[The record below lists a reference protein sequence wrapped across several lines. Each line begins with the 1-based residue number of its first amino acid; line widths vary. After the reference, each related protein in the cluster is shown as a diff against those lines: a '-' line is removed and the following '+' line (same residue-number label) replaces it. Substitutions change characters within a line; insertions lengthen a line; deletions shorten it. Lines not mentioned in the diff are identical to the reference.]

1 VGGWLVTQPAETTKQ
16 EKKMHRKQ
24 KALLY
29 GAVSSLTIALAS
41 VAQATPMVLT
51 LTALDLTTSV
61 SNTAVFTDAG
71 TPNSIV
77 VPGGVQ
83 GDIVFS
89 GENSFS
95 IVLANSGQLT
105 TGAQSVTNTSLTDTY
120 RLSAT
125 LTGMNFNPP
134 ANQVFLSGSGTFA
147 NLSNTS
153 STYAGATYN
162 WYDDPT
168 NSGVAGAGQLVGTYT
183 SGSFT
188 GVTTSF
194 AYQLNGGA
202 GAALLVPDNTTYGM
216 SEVWTFD
223 LGPQQQLTS
232 RGLTETKVY
241 TPEPASLFLLGAGM
255 FGLGIIRN
263 HRRG

>member
-1 VGGWLVTQPAETTKQ
+1 
-16 EKKMHRKQ
+16 MNRKQ
-24 KALLY
+24 KMLLY
-29 GAVSSLTIALAS
+29 GAVSSLMVALAS
-41 VAQATPMVLT
+41 TAEATPMVLT
-51 LTALDLTTSV
+51 LTALDLDTNV
-61 SNTAVFTDAG
+61 SNTAVFTDSA

-83 GDIVFS
+83 NDIVFS

-120 RLSAT
+120 RLTAT

-134 ANQVFLSGSGTFA
+134 ANQVFLSGSGTFSNGA
-147 NLSNTS
+147 NISK
-153 STYAGATYN
+153 TYAGATYS
-162 WYDDPT
+162 WYDDPDNT
-168 NSGVAGAGQLVGTYT
+168 GVAGAGQLVGTFT

-194 AYQLNGGA
+194 SYQLNGGSGA
-202 GAALLVPDNTTYGM
+202 GLIVPDNAIYGM
-216 SEVWTFD
+216 SEVWTYE
-223 LGPQQQLTS
+223 LGPQEQLTS

-241 TPEPASLFLLGAGM
+241 TPEPASLLLLGAGV
-255 FGLGIIRN
+255 FGVGIIRKR
-263 HRRG
+263 RRG